1 MRAMQANTAPRSTR
15 PSFDRGGGPYPTPP
29 PGAPLRLAFVGQ
41 GTFFE
46 ACALT
51 QQARDLATR
60 FVEFRQGGAVDA
72 MLGALRAWHPHV
84 VLVFRPE
91 IVPAGAFA
99 DLDAAT
105 LGFLTEPLPRR
116 DGPGH
121 HDLDARLHTLRAVDP
136 SNFDHV
142 VAFDPRIA
150 ATAEAILPVWRSLA
164 LPVDDR
170 FFAPVERIP
179 GRPGVMFVGRST
191 PHREALLTPSKHSF
205 DVLHVAFGV
214 DATRLQALMREHHVA
229 INLHNEPY
237 PSFENRVSLHLAAGH
252 LVLSEALD
260 PLHGLEPGIDFLEV
274 GHAGDLHAA
283 IAGLQRMPNMHH
295 RVRIRGRMKAEGFRA
310 SRVYRRLVHD
320 LLLDLHAFG
329 SPRADARRRAG

>member
-1 MRAMQANTAPRSTR
+1 MSVLTTPASERMSLTFA
-15 PSFDRGGGPYPTPP
+15 RGGGPYPTPP
-29 PGAPLRLAFVGQ
+29 TGSPLRLAFVGQ

-51 QQARDLATR
+51 HDTRDLATR
-60 FVEFRQGGAVDA
+60 FVEFRKGGDEGA
-72 MLGALRAWHPHV
+72 MLAELRAWRPHV

-105 LGFLTEPLPRR
+105 LGFLTEPLPRSE
-116 DGPGH
+116 GVAH
-121 HDLDARLHTLRAVDP
+121 HDLEIRLAALREVDP
-136 SNFDHV
+136 LNFDRV
-142 VAFDPRIA
+142 VAFDPHIA
-150 ATAEAILPVWRSLA
+150 DAAEGVVPIWRSLP

-170 FFAPVERIP
+170 FFAPARRID
-179 GRPGVMFVGRST
+179 GRPRVMFVGRST
-191 PHREALLTPSKHSF
+191 EHRERLLTPSKHSF
-205 DVLHVAFGV
+205 DVLHAAFGV
-214 DATRLQALMREHHVA
+214 DAARLDGLMREHDVG

-260 PLHGLEPGIDFLEV
+260 PLHGLEPGIDFVEIAT
-274 GHAGDLHAA
+274 AGNLHAE
-283 IAGLQRMPNMHH
+283 IATLQRVPNAYH
-295 RVRIRGRMKAEGFRA
+295 RVRVRGRIKAEGFRA

-320 LLLDLHAFG
+320 LLLDLRAFG
-329 SPRADARRRAG
+329 SPRAGAARGG